1 MCGQVT
7 LTEGHPKKEP
17 INPRPLH
24 SSARNHVTKVLK
36 PASSKSE
43 WGITSHSVCRS
54 CLASKG
60 YRIFRS
66 LTNEIYQRQS
76 QNLSE

>member
-24 SSARNHVTKVLK
+24 SSTRNHLTKVLK

-43 WGITSHSVCRS
+43 WGLFRIQFVARALRRKITEFSVH
-54 CLASKG
+54 
-60 YRIFRS
+60 
-66 LTNEIYQRQS
+66 
-76 QNLSE
+76 